1 MTCAQNLTVA
11 VAISLATC
19 GQTAAGVRTPNQY
32 YYLALD
38 DLRTVL
44 VVKGEII
51 AIPPHGPPGLNDV
64 QETFDFRVSAV
75 IYGDESHAG
84 KTIKFDE
91 VIVDWPETLLPFEV
105 GSAAILILHPTPQE
119 VKGVPGTIPRP
130 PTNNAFYID
139 GVLPTSGVTDEQS
152 RDRAGLVAALK
163 RHLTPIL
170 TKVTEPERLREAIL
184 LFSGIAGASDVGTLT
199 PLADHKDEWVARAA
213 LAAMVRASPEGKHLD
228 RAIEDMQQ
236 VLRKTPA
243 DHSTERTYGSR
254 SAEWRTLGLL
264 FTHYHYLAEDGGK
277 TSGRYLPLNRVV
289 AAACTDSGYAV
300 HYGLTSVCK
309 HGNATDIDLVRR
321 FLSDE
326 NSDVRTMS
334 AQAIE
339 RWTSK

>member
-1 MTCAQNLTVA
+1 MSCAQHLTVA

-19 GQTAAGVRTPNQY
+19 GQISAGVCTPNQF

-38 DLRTVL
+38 DVRAVL
-44 VVKGEII
+44 VAKGEII
-51 AIPPHGPPGLNDV
+51 AIPPVPPGVNDV
-64 QETFDFRVSAV
+64 QETFDFKVSAV

-91 VIVDWPETLLPFEV
+91 VIVDWPDTLVPFEV
-105 GSAAILILHPTPQE
+105 GCSVILVLHPVPHE
-119 VKGVPGTIPRP
+119 AKRVPGTIAPPR
-130 PTNNAFYID
+130 TNNAFYID
-139 GVLPTSGVTDEQS
+139 GVLPTSRVTDEQS
-152 RDRAGLVAALK
+152 RDRAGLVATLK

-170 TKVTEPERLREAIL
+170 TKETEPERLREAIL
-184 LFSGIAGASDVGTLT
+184 LLSGIADASDVGTLA

-213 LAAMVRASPEGKHLD
+213 LAAMVRASPEGKHMD
-228 RAIEDMQQ
+228 RAIDDMQQ

-264 FTHYHYLAEDGGK
+264 FTHYHYLAQDGGK

-289 AAACTDSGYAV
+289 AAACMDSGYAV
-300 HYGLTSVCK
+300 HYGLTPVCK
-309 HGNATDIDLVRR
+309 HGNGGDVNLVRR

-326 NSDVRTMS
+326 DSDVRAMS

-339 RWTSK
+339 RWTRK